1 MLISNNRISIG
12 DSEQRIHELE
22 ALQNS
27 QDDKV
32 TQQSAEQREL
42 CEQQKMNIVEMERHA
57 LLRGNGAEVQYSP
70 IKIIWRK
77 GQETVRNKKKA
88 PKKLP
93 CSAENAEQKIEGLE
107 REVDILKM
115 EKEQLKKIANY
126 SSCNKVGELKRYLAI
141 KDDYMEYLGKQCD
154 EFDELEVKYKQEMY
168 KERDRLKAQTDASNV
183 PVAPVLAEKTC
194 LLDAYGKRLPDE
206 EEFDERSDKDH
217 AFKSAPSS
225 PTPSKS
231 FDSIAGPAL
240 EESTTELAAV
250 TPNRTLHFTL
260 YK

>member
-42 CEQQKMNIVEMERHA
+42 CEQQKMNIVEMERKNFA
-57 LLRGNGAEVQYSP
+57 KNSP
-70 IKIIWRK
+70 SHRITIIRRK

>member
-42 CEQQKMNIVEMERHA
+42 CEQQKMNIVEMERKNFA
-57 LLRGNGAEVQYSP
+57 KNSP
-70 IKIIWRK
+70 SHRITIIRRK

-93 CSAENAEQKIEGLE
+93 CSAEFQNAEQKIEGLE